1 MLKKIDNIFERRRKS
16 LDKSQEIIKNIK
28 DNLQLFFKERFGED
42 IKGLLIKIEYQSKDN
57 SLIINTPSK
66 VLANELTLN
75 LLNIEDS
82 LKKDKLKVDQILI
95 R

>member
-1 MLKKIDNIFERRRKS
+1 MFKKIDNIFERRKKS
-16 LDKSQEIIKNIK
+16 LDKSQETIKKIK